1 MKIKNNILKPA
12 LIAVSISFAAITSP
26 AQAGLKDELNSMFS
40 EMSNVSAPGVHESQR
55 RGVVFGGRVSTK
67 NRIINQ
73 SVVSFVPPSIKSGCG
88 GIDMFGGSF
97 SFINSEQLVQLMRA
111 VAQNAIGYAFQL
123 ALDGVC
129 APCSKYISILQEAI
143 AKMNQY
149 LGNSC
154 QLAQGLVDGGLK
166 AVTESFRKDEQ
177 NTAAKS
183 GTFKDHME
191 ALVSEAG
198 SSLKRDKPTEYAKLI
213 GNVTWNELQKNR
225 VGSWFRHGDEDL
237 MEAMLS
243 IAGSVIVGDLIDDPN
258 PSPGSSGEKTNKITP
273 LLGNVL
279 TVQELVFGSHSGRT
293 VLMYDCSANRTTCA
307 GNDGATPPHTKQV
320 ANFIGLEKRIKDML
334 LGSSTGP
341 TTVGLISKYATEN
354 GQSNNRFSEAEKA
367 FLSSLPNGIGG
378 MVRNLSA
385 NSEASARQF
394 VEENSALIA
403 IDMSYQLASEL
414 LRAVSTAVISSN
426 SAFAK
431 EASELF
437 EKSSRNL
444 QHEFE
449 VLASRHGKLSSVMDR
464 YARHIELTRKQR
476 YTFSLLTNQK

>member
-1 MKIKNNILKPA
+1 MKLKRVFTPA
-12 LIAVSISFAAITSP
+12 LLAIGISCAAIAPSSH
-26 AQAGLKDELNSMFS
+26 AGLKEELNSMFS
-40 EMSNVSAPGVHESQR
+40 EMSNVSNPGVHESQR

-123 ALDGVC
+123 ALDAVC
-129 APCSKYISILQEAI
+129 APCSKHISTLQEAI

-154 QLAQGLVDGGLK
+154 QLAQGIVDGGLN
-166 AVTESFRKDEQ
+166 AVAESFRKDEQ

-198 SSLKRDKPTEYAKLI
+198 ASLKRDKPAEYAKLV

-225 VGSWFRHGDEDL
+225 VGSWFRHGDNDL

-243 IAGSVIVGDLIDDPN
+243 ISGSIIVGDLIDDPN

-279 TVQELVFGSHSGRT
+279 TVQELVFGSHSGRK
-293 VLMYDCSANRTTCA
+293 VLMYDCSADRATCA
-307 GNDGATPPHTKQV
+307 GKDGATPPHTKEV
-320 ANFIGLEKRIKDML
+320 ANFVGLEKRIRDML
-334 LGSSTGP
+334 LGSPNSGS
-341 TTVGLISKYATEN
+341 VGLITKYTTEN
-354 GQSNNRFSEAEKA
+354 GESNNRFTEAEKA
-367 FLSSLPNGIGG
+367 FLTSLPNGIGG
-378 MVRNLSA
+378 MIRNLSA
-385 NSEASARQF
+385 SSEASARQF
-394 VEENSALIA
+394 VEENAALIA
-403 IDMSYQLASEL
+403 IDMSYQLANEL
-414 LRAVSTAVISSN
+414 LRAVTTAVISSN

-431 EASELF
+431 EASEIF

-449 VLASRHGKLSSVMDR
+449 VLASRHGQLSSVMDR